1 MRFPSLSVLIATAA
15 AAGSFSSDSS
25 MLAGVGPRAVLA
37 FAPST
42 RRLASDRLHAS
53 VGGRSG
59 LGGSLGRPSAALSS
73 LLGVGRHSSTSAVAS
88 TSSDADA
95 DMEWTTDKVRST
107 FVDYFT
113 SEPRSHTMVPSSPSV
128 PLTDPTLL
136 FANAGMNQFKPIF
149 LGQADPSGPLAKL
162 ERAANSQKCIR
173 AGGKHNDLDDVG
185 RDTYHHTFFE
195 MLGSWSFGDY
205 FKKEAIDYAWELLTD
220 VYGLDTSRLYA
231 TYFQGDES
239 LGLEADLEARD
250 FWLKYLPED
259 RVIGCDAKDN
269 FWEVRSQ
276 VVCLLFVFAALHL
289 KMCQFRLISKR
300 NTYSLSH
307 SLFLDS
313 VQTRMKDGRDRSLR
327 PML

>member
-1 MRFPSLSVLIATAA
+1 MRFPSLSVFIATAA

-37 FAPST
+37 FAPSA
-42 RRLASDRLHAS
+42 RRLTSNRLLHVS

-59 LGGSLGRPSAALSS
+59 LGGSFSRPSAALSS
-73 LLGVGRHSSTSAVAS
+73 LLGVGVGGSRPSSSAVAS
-88 TSSDADA
+88 ASSDTDA
-95 DMEWTTDKVRST
+95 DIEWTTDKVRST

-269 FWEVRSQ
+269 FWEVSWHA
-276 VVCLLFVFAALHL
+276 VCPSVAFAVLLFL
-289 KMCQFRLISKR
+289 KMCNYF
-300 NTYSLSH
+300 
-307 SLFLDS
+307 
-313 VQTRMKDGRDRSLR
+313 V
-327 PML
+327 

>member
-1 MRFPSLSVLIATAA
+1 MRFPSLSVFIATAA

-37 FAPST
+37 FAPSA
-42 RRLASDRLHAS
+42 RRLTSNRLLHVS

-59 LGGSLGRPSAALSS
+59 LGGSFSRPSAALSS
-73 LLGVGRHSSTSAVAS
+73 LLGVGVGGSRPSSSAVAS
-88 TSSDADA
+88 ASSDTDA
-95 DMEWTTDKVRST
+95 DIEWTTDKVRST

-269 FWEVRSQ
+269 FWEVSLQ
-276 VVCLLFVFAALHL
+276 HKFICPLCLLR
-289 KMCQFRLISKR
+289 C
-300 NTYSLSH
+300 
-307 SLFLDS
+307 FL
-313 VQTRMKDGRDRSLR
+313 
-327 PML
+327 